1 MRRRCADVDP
11 DGPQAQ
17 PFGRDVSGQVIRVAI
32 VMTVVVAVV
41 RVLGRR

>member
-17 PFGRDVSGQVIRVAI
+17 PFGRDAPGQVIRVVI
-32 VMTVVVAVV
+32 VMTVMVAVV
-41 RVLGRR
+41 RMLGRR